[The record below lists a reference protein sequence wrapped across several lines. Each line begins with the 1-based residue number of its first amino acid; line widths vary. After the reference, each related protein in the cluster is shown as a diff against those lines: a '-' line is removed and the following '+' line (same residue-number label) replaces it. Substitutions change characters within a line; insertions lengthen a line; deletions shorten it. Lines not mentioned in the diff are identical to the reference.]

1 MYWWPRLAWSLS
13 CHSQHM
19 RKTEDYL
26 ATTTCHSPLP
36 KPQSESSAV
45 QNHPSVPLCCCHV
58 EIFCSPELVSPL
70 WSGHTPIHWHLPPF
84 WLHFL
89 LPLSFSFLYSP
100 ASLLILRTVLP
111 SSYPG
116 AFVLAFLHL
125 YYSSIQYRSTVSPLF
140 QVHLSY
146 HLLEILSWPSKSPM
160 HFFFCHLFCHFFYWV
175 EILGSMSKKT
185 ISYSYMHSQSWP
197 THIWWV
203 QLWCCK
209 WTQVFVASEWAP
221 VDTL

>member
-70 WSGHTPIHWHLPPF
+70 WSGHTPVHWHLPPF
-84 WLHFL
+84 WLHSL

-160 HFFFCHLFCHFFYWV
+160 HFFFFATHSAISFIGLRF
-175 EILGSMSKKT
+175 LGVCPKRPSVT
-185 ISYSYMHSQSWP
+185 HTCIHNPDPHISGESNCGVANEHKSLWP
-197 THIWWV
+197 V
-203 QLWCCK
+203 SGPQ
-209 WTQVFVASEWAP
+209 
-221 VDTL
+221 